1 MDLVSF
7 ETREEYDWIKGFVNG
22 KLILPGVLL
31 LKFDICSQRALFL
44 DQREIV

>member
-22 KLILPGVLL
+22 KLIIPGIRH
-31 LKFDICSQRALFL
+31 LKLDICSQRALFL